1 MDKDKKELI
10 LKRGEEMI
18 LRGKKIEDTLDLLR
32 KQIDLLQKD
41 KESYRKDYINAR
53 QEVYKDEVV
62 KRLNKEL
69 EYYRKNSLQAL
80 SDKEMLQFKEFKYSH
95 YKTCGSSDIWILLS
109 PTGIGTAIK
118 LKCWECGEEVDITDI
133 DSW

>member
-1 MDKDKKELI
+1 MDKDKKELMS
-10 LKRGEEMI
+10 KRAEEMI
-18 LRGKKIEDTLDLLR
+18 LRGKKIEDTLDLLK

-62 KRLNKEL
+62 ERLNKEL
-69 EYYRKNSLQAL
+69 ERYRNNSLQVL
-80 SDKEMLQFKEFKYSH
+80 SDKEMSQFREFKYSH
-95 YKTCGSSDIWILLS
+95 YKTCGTSDVWVLLS

-118 LKCWECGEEVDITDI
+118 LKCHKCGEELDITDI
-133 DSW
+133 NCW

>member
-18 LRGKKIEDTLDLLR
+18 LRGKKIEDTLDLLK

-41 KESYRKDYINAR
+41 KEDYRRDYINAK

-62 KRLNKEL
+62 ERLNKEL
-69 EYYRKNSLQAL
+69 ERYRKNSLQVL
-80 SDKEMLQFKEFKYSH
+80 SDKEMLQFKEFKHSH
-95 YKTCGSSDIWILLS
+95 YKSCGTSDVWILLS
-109 PTGIGTAIK
+109 PTGIGTIIK
-118 LKCWECGEEVDITDI
+118 LKCPKCLAKLDITDI
-133 DSW
+133 NSW

>member
-1 MDKDKKELI
+1 MDKDKKELM
-10 LKRGEEMI
+10 LKRAEEMR
-18 LRGKKIEDTLDLLR
+18 LRGKKIEDTLDLLK

-62 KRLNKEL
+62 ERLNKEL
-69 EYYRKNSLQAL
+69 ERYRKNSLQVL
-80 SDKEMLQFKEFKYSH
+80 SDKEILQFKEFKYSH
-95 YKTCGSSDIWILLS
+95 YKSCGTSDVWVLLS

-118 LKCWECGEEVDITDI
+118 LKCPKCLAELDITDC
-133 DSW
+133 DHW

>member
-1 MDKDKKELI
+1 MDKDKKELMS
-10 LKRGEEMI
+10 KRAEEMR

-53 QEVYKDEVV
+53 REVYKDEVV
-62 KRLNKEL
+62 ERLNKEL
-69 EYYRKNSLQAL
+69 ERYRNNSLEVL
-80 SDKEMLQFKEFKYSH
+80 SNKEMLQFKEFKHSH
-95 YKTCGSSDIWILLS
+95 YKSCGTSDVWVLLS

-118 LKCWECGEEVDITDI
+118 LKCPKCGDELDITDC
-133 DSW
+133 DHW

>member
-1 MDKDKKELI
+1 MDKDKKELMS
-10 LKRGEEMI
+10 KRAEEMR
-18 LRGKKIEDTLDLLR
+18 LRGKKIEDTLDLLK

-41 KESYRKDYINAR
+41 KEAYREDYINAR

-62 KRLNKEL
+62 ERLNKEL
-69 EYYRKNSLQAL
+69 ERYRNNSLQVL

-95 YKTCGSSDIWILLS
+95 YKSCGTSDVWVLLS

-118 LKCWECGEEVDITDI
+118 LKFPKCGEELDITDC
-133 DSW
+133 DHW